1 MNSSWICVAVFTS
14 LALAGLASDETRA
27 NATRVQATGSMN
39 APAALSPAAP
49 GSVGFDQGRL
59 ALLNSTM
66 HRLVDEGEVAGI
78 MTMLVHHGKIVNFDA
93 YGKDNIAKGTPLKRD
108 TIFRMF
114 SQTKPVT
121 GVAMTILLEKG
132 QWQLDDPISKYVPEF
147 SNLKVFAGLDK
158 DGRPILEDPR
168 QQPTMVMLMTNT
180 AGFGYGMKNANYTDY
195 VNQQLQKVEV
205 LSSSSSREMIRK
217 IAGIPLM
224 YQPGTRW
231 EYSVGLDIQGCIIE
245 RLSGRRLSEFLSR
258 HVFGPLGMKDTGFY
272 VTRDKAARLA
282 SVYRFDQEKK
292 KLVELTPGQD
302 PGIGDFTRPPSR
314 DSGGGGDGAG
324 WGGLVSTIDDY
335 ARFCQ
340 MILNH
345 GTYDGVRILAPSSV
359 ALMEA
364 DHIPPT
370 VIPAAS
376 GGFPAVGG
384 PVLGYGLDF
393 GVMKDPARLG
403 MMAAPGSIF
412 WGGGAGTWFWIDP
425 KNDLFCLGMVQ
436 REGDDV
442 GVWTTRLAVSQA
454 LVYPALTEPN
464 K

>member
-180 AGFGYGMKNANYTDY
+180 AGFGYGMKNANYTDF
-195 VNQQLQKVEV
+195 VNQQLQ
-205 LSSSSSREMIRK
+205 
-217 IAGIPLM
+217 
-224 YQPGTRW
+224 
-231 EYSVGLDIQGCIIE
+231 
-245 RLSGRRLSEFLSR
+245 
-258 HVFGPLGMKDTGFY
+258 
-272 VTRDKAARLA
+272 
-282 SVYRFDQEKK
+282 
-292 KLVELTPGQD
+292 
-302 PGIGDFTRPPSR
+302 
-314 DSGGGGDGAG
+314 
-324 WGGLVSTIDDY
+324 
-335 ARFCQ
+335 
-340 MILNH
+340 
-345 GTYDGVRILAPSSV
+345 
-359 ALMEA
+359 
-364 DHIPPT
+364 
-370 VIPAAS
+370 
-376 GGFPAVGG
+376 
-384 PVLGYGLDF
+384 
-393 GVMKDPARLG
+393 
-403 MMAAPGSIF
+403 
-412 WGGGAGTWFWIDP
+412 
-425 KNDLFCLGMVQ
+425 
-436 REGDDV
+436 
-442 GVWTTRLAVSQA
+442 
-454 LVYPALTEPN
+454 
-464 K
+464 